1 MRRRDISRYFA
12 GKTKDDCR
20 NHHHEPKQFMK
31 KHRIITLIL
40 TLLTAGN
47 VLAEDLDTLKV
58 VDVEE
63 ILVIA
68 APKENRKLRE
78 LPTAVTLLSQQDMQA
93 AQVNSI
99 KNLTGLVPNMF
110 IPDYGSRLTSAVYIR
125 GIGSRINTP
134 SIGLY
139 VDNIPYIDK
148 SAFDFDYSDI
158 ERIDVLR
165 GPQGTLYGRNAMGGL
180 IKIHT
185 KSPFSYQGTDFRIG
199 AATHNSYNTSLTHYH
214 RTSEHFAFSTGGFY
228 KYDGG
233 FFRNAALAG
242 KKIDKGQSAGGR
254 FRGIY
259 LPSENW
265 KADLNV
271 SYEYSDQDG
280 YPYYYT
286 GSTNPA
292 AQSEDLKPYIG
303 TISNNRES
311 SYYRN
316 LMNTGLNLEYQAQHF
331 TLSAVTGYQFLK
343 DRMFIDQDFTA
354 KDIYTLEQKQRIH
367 TLSEEIVMKS
377 KGNGRW
383 QWTTGISGF
392 YQWLKTDAPVTFRK
406 DGMGMLNQM
415 LGNVI
420 PSKIEVNMMPGMALN
435 ILPSLQLGSGNL
447 LINGNFDTPLLNG
460 ALFHQSTF
468 RDLFGLTGLSFTA
481 GLRLDYEKMK
491 MEYNSGTAMDYAV
504 GIKGEMVRGGQI
516 VGQPIEM
523 MPETA
528 LTVQSR
534 YRGSIDKDYLQLLPK
549 FALQYDFKNN
559 SGNVYATVS
568 KGYRSGGYNIQMF
581 SDLLQSSLRN
591 DMMRQTKEEVL
602 KAIENSPGA
611 SYKDFISEKFPDAGE
626 NPDARSATEYKPEQT
641 WSYEIGTHLNLFNN
655 RLRTDAAL
663 FWLETHDQQ
672 ISRFAG
678 TSGLGRET
686 VNAGKSRSLGAE
698 LALTAAITADFALN
712 TSYGYTYA
720 TFKDYVTNA
729 RVNGQLQ
736 EVNYNGRYVPFVP
749 KHTLTVGGQYIF
761 HIRPGHWLDRIQLN
775 AGYTGAGR
783 IYWTEENTVSQSFY
797 GTLNGRVSF
806 QKGRGQID
814 LWVRNA
820 LDKDYAAFYFESMGN
835 GFMQKG
841 RPVQAG
847 IELRCRF

>member
-1 MRRRDISRYFA
+1 M
-12 GKTKDDCR
+12 
-20 NHHHEPKQFMK
+20 KQYK
-31 KHRIITLIL
+31 IITLIL
-40 TLLTAGN
+40 MLLTAGN
-47 VLAEDLDTLKV
+47 ALAEDLDTLKV

-78 LPTAVTLLSQQDMQA
+78 LPTAVTLLSQEDMQA
-93 AQVNSI
+93 ARVGSI

-158 ERIDVLR
+158 ER
-165 GPQGTLYGRNAMGGL
+165 
-180 IKIHT
+180 
-185 KSPFSYQGTDFRIG
+185 
-199 AATHNSYNTSLTHYH
+199 YNTSLTHYH
-214 RTSEHFAFSTGGFY
+214 RVSERFAFSTGGFY
-228 KYDGG
+228 DYEGG
-233 FFRNAALAG
+233 FFRNAALNN

-265 KADLNV
+265 KADLNI
-271 SYEYSDQDG
+271 SYEYSDQGG

-286 GSTNPA
+286 GSVNPA
-292 AQSEDLKPYIG
+292 AQSEDMKSYIG

-316 LMNTGLNLEYQAQHF
+316 LLNTGLNLEYQAQRF

-383 QWTTGISGF
+383 QWATGVFGF
-392 YQWLKTDAPVTFRK
+392 YQWLKTDAPVTFRE
-406 DGMGMLNQM
+406 DGMNMLGQM
-415 LGNVI
+415 LGSVI
-420 PSKIEVNMMPGMALN
+420 PSKIEVTMMPGMGLN

-491 MEYNSGTAMDYAV
+491 MNYDSGTAMDYTV
-504 GIKGEMVRGGQI
+504 GIKGEMVRGGQVI
-516 VGQPIEM
+516 KEIPM

-549 FALQYDFKNN
+549 FALQYDFKDNL
-559 SGNVYATVS
+559 GNVYATVS

-581 SDLLQSSLRN
+581 SDLLQSSLQN
-591 DMMRQTKEEVL
+591 DMKRQTKEEVL

-641 WSYEIGTHLNLFNN
+641 WNYEIGAHLNLFNN

-663 FWLETHDQQ
+663 FWLETRDQQ

-678 TSGLGRET
+678 ASGLGRET

-698 LALTAAITADFALN
+698 LALAAAITTDFTLN

-729 RVNGQLQ
+729 RVNGRLQ
-736 EVNYNGRYVPFVP
+736 EISYNGHYVPFVP

-761 HIRPGHWLDRIQLN
+761 RINPGYWLDRIQLN

-783 IYWTEENTVSQSFY
+783 VYWTEENTVSQSFY
-797 GTLNGRVSF
+797 GTLNGRVSL

-814 LWVRNA
+814 FWVRNA

-841 RPVQAG
+841 RPIQAG

>member
-1 MRRRDISRYFA
+1 MNKSKLLAFA
-12 GKTKDDCR
+12 
-20 NHHHEPKQFMK
+20 
-31 KHRIITLIL
+31 LA
-40 TLLTAGN
+40 LLSIGN
-47 VLAEDLDTLKV
+47 VCAEEVDTLKI

-63 ILVIA
+63 VLIIA

-78 LPTAVTLLSQQDMQA
+78 LPNAVTLLSQQDMQA

-99 KNLTGLVPNMF
+99 KNLTALVPNIF

-134 SIGLY
+134 SVGLY

-148 SAFDFDYSDI
+148 SAFDFNYSDI

-180 IKIHT
+180 IKVHT

-199 AATHNSYNTSLTHYH
+199 AGTHNQYNTSVTHYH
-214 RTSEHFAFSTGGFY
+214 RMNERFAFSAGGFY
-228 KYDGG
+228 EYEGG
-233 FFRNAALAG
+233 FFRNAALNN

-259 LPSENW
+259 LPSDNW

-271 SYEYSDQDG
+271 SYEYSDQGG

-286 GSTNPA
+286 GSVNPA
-292 AQSEDLKPYIG
+292 AQSEEMKPYVG

-311 SYYRN
+311 DYYRN
-316 LMNTGLNLEYQAQHF
+316 LMNAGLNLEYQAQHF

-343 DRMFIDQDFTA
+343 DRMSIDQDFTA

-367 TLSEEIVMKS
+367 TLSEELVMKS

-383 QWTTGISGF
+383 QWATGVFGF

-415 LGNVI
+415 LGSVI
-420 PSKIEVNMMPGMALN
+420 PSKIEVTMMPGMGLN
-435 ILPSLQLGSGNL
+435 ILPSLQLGGNDL
-447 LINGNFDTPLLNG
+447 LINGDFDTPLLNG

-468 RDLFGLTGLSFTA
+468 RDLFGLRGLSFTA

-491 MEYNSGTAMDYAV
+491 MNYNSGTAMDYTV

-516 VGQPIEM
+516 IKEIPM
-523 MPETA
+523 MPETS

-534 YRGSIDKDYLQLLPK
+534 YQGSIDKDYLQLLPK
-549 FALQYDFKNN
+549 FALQYDFKDNL
-559 SGNVYATVS
+559 GNVYATVS

-581 SDLLQSSLRN
+581 SDLLQSSLKN

-611 SYKDFISEKFPDAGE
+611 SYKDFISEKFPDAGK

-641 WSYEIGTHLNLFNN
+641 WNYEAGTHLNLFNN
-655 RLRTDAAL
+655 RLRTDAAF
-663 FWLETHDQQ
+663 FWLETRDQQ

-678 TSGLGRET
+678 ASGLGRET

-698 LALTAAITADFALN
+698 LALAAAITTDFTVN

-720 TFKDYVTNA
+720 TFKDYATNA

-736 EVNYNGRYVPFVP
+736 EVSYNGHYVPFVP

-761 HIRPGHWLDRIQLN
+761 RINAGYWLDRIQLN
-775 AGYTGAGR
+775 VNYTGAGR

-841 RPVQAG
+841 RPIQAG

>member
-1 MRRRDISRYFA
+1 
-12 GKTKDDCR
+12 
-20 NHHHEPKQFMK
+20 
-31 KHRIITLIL
+31 
-40 TLLTAGN
+40 
-47 VLAEDLDTLKV
+47 
-58 VDVEE
+58 
-63 ILVIA
+63 
-68 APKENRKLRE
+68 
-78 LPTAVTLLSQQDMQA
+78 
-93 AQVNSI
+93 
-99 KNLTGLVPNMF
+99 MF

-185 KSPFSYQGTDFRIG
+185 KSPFSYQGTDFRMG
-199 AATHNSYNTSLTHYH
+199 AGTHNAYNTSLTHYH
-214 RTSEHFAFSTGGFY
+214 RVSERFAFSTGGFY
-228 KYDGG
+228 DYEGG
-233 FFRNAALAG
+233 FFRNAALNN

-265 KADLNV
+265 KADLNI
-271 SYEYSDQDG
+271 SYEYSDQGG

-286 GSTNPA
+286 GSVNPA
-292 AQSEDLKPYIG
+292 AQSEDMKSYIG

-316 LMNTGLNLEYQAQHF
+316 LLNTGLNLEYQAQRF

-383 QWTTGISGF
+383 QWAMGVFGF
-392 YQWLKTDAPVTFRK
+392 YQWLKTDAPVTFRE
-406 DGMGMLNQM
+406 DGMNMLGQM
-415 LGNVI
+415 LGSVI
-420 PSKIEVNMMPGMALN
+420 PSKIEVTMMPGMGLN

-491 MEYNSGTAMDYAV
+491 MNYDSGTAIDYTV
-504 GIKGEMVRGGQI
+504 GIKGEMVRGGQVI
-516 VGQPIEM
+516 KEIPM

-549 FALQYDFKNN
+549 FALQYDFKDNL
-559 SGNVYATVS
+559 GNVYATVS

-581 SDLLQSSLRN
+581 SDLLQSSLQN
-591 DMMRQTKEEVL
+591 DMKRQTKEEVL

-641 WSYEIGTHLNLFNN
+641 WNYEIGAHLNLFNN

-663 FWLETHDQQ
+663 FWLERPANLTFRGSERLGTRDGQRGQKPQPRRRTGSDCRHHHRLHAEHQLRLYVRHLQGLRNQRPRQRPASGNQLQRPLRTFRPQTYADRRRAVHFPHQSGILAGPHPTECRLYRCRTRLLDGRKYRQ
-672 ISRFAG
+672 PVVLRYAERTCQLTERPRADRF
-678 TSGLGRET
+678 
-686 VNAGKSRSLGAE
+686 LGA
-698 LALTAAITADFALN
+698 
-712 TSYGYTYA
+712 
-720 TFKDYVTNA
+720 
-729 RVNGQLQ
+729 
-736 EVNYNGRYVPFVP
+736 
-749 KHTLTVGGQYIF
+749 
-761 HIRPGHWLDRIQLN
+761 
-775 AGYTGAGR
+775 
-783 IYWTEENTVSQSFY
+783 
-797 GTLNGRVSF
+797 
-806 QKGRGQID
+806 
-814 LWVRNA
+814 
-820 LDKDYAAFYFESMGN
+820 
-835 GFMQKG
+835 
-841 RPVQAG
+841 
-847 IELRCRF
+847 

>member
-1 MRRRDISRYFA
+1 MLA
-12 GKTKDDCR
+12 
-20 NHHHEPKQFMK
+20 
-31 KHRIITLIL
+31 
-40 TLLTAGN
+40 LLAAGN
-47 VLAEDLDTLKV
+47 VLAEEADSLKI

-63 ILVIA
+63 VLVIA

-78 LPTAVTLLSQQDMQA
+78 LPAAVTLLSQQAMQA
-93 AQVNSI
+93 SQVHSI

-110 IPDYGSRLTSAVYIR
+110 IPDYGSRLTSAIYIR

-139 VDNIPYIDK
+139 VNNIPYIDK

-185 KSPFSYQGTDFRIG
+185 KSPFSYQGTDFRMSAG
-199 AATHNSYNTSLTHYH
+199 THNAYNASLAHYH
-214 RTSEHFAFSTGGFY
+214 RVSERFAFSTGGFY
-228 KYDGG
+228 DYEGG
-233 FFRNAALAG
+233 FFRNVVLDNRKA
-242 KKIDKGQSAGGR
+242 DKSRSAGGR

-265 KADLNV
+265 KVDLNLN
-271 SYEYSDQDG
+271 YEYSDQGG

-286 GSTNPA
+286 GSVRPA
-292 AQSEDLKPYIG
+292 APSEETNPYIG

-311 SYYRN
+311 SYRRN
-316 LMNTGLNLEYQAQHF
+316 LTNAGLNLEYQAQRF
-331 TLSAVTGYQFLK
+331 TLSAVTGYQFLE

-354 KDIYTLEQKQRIH
+354 KDIYTLEQRQRIH

-377 KGNGRW
+377 KGNSRW
-383 QWTTGISGF
+383 QWTTGVFGF
-392 YQWLKTDAPVTFRK
+392 CQWLTTDAPVTFREDGMQMLRQMLGSVVPGK
-406 DGMGMLNQM
+406 IEVAMGPGMGM
-415 LGNVI
+415 
-420 PSKIEVNMMPGMALN
+420 N
-435 ILPSLQLGSGNL
+435 ILPSLQPTDDELF
-447 LINGNFDTPLLNG
+447 INGNFDTPLLNG

-468 RDLFGLTGLSFTA
+468 KELFGVEGLSFTA

-491 MEYNSGTAMDYAV
+491 MDYDSGTAMDYTV
-504 GIKGEMVRGGQI
+504 GIQGELTRGGQVI
-516 VGQPIEM
+516 RPIEL

-528 LTVQSR
+528 LTVHSR
-534 YRGSIDKDYLQLLPK
+534 YEGSLDKDYLQLLPK
-549 FALQYDFKNN
+549 FALQYDFAGNA
-559 SGNVYATVS
+559 GNVYATVS

-581 SDLLQSSLRN
+581 SDLLQSSLQN
-591 DMMRQTKEEVL
+591 DMKRQTKEEVL

-611 SYKDFISEKFPDAGE
+611 SYKDLISEKFPDAGE

-641 WSYEIGTHLNLFNN
+641 WSYEIGTHLNLFGN
-655 RLRTDAAL
+655 RLHADAAL
-663 FWLETHDQQ
+663 FWLETRDQQ

-678 TSGLGRET
+678 ASGLGRET

-698 LALTAAITADFALN
+698 LALTAALTDDFTLN
-712 TSYGYTYA
+712 GSYGYTYA
-720 TFKDYVTNA
+720 TFRDYVTNT
-729 RVNGQLQ
+729 RIGGELQ
-736 EVNYNGRYVPFVP
+736 EISYNGRYVPFVP

-761 HIRPGHWLDRIQLN
+761 RIRPGHWLDRIQLN
-775 AGYTGAGR
+775 ANYTGAGR
-783 IYWTEENTVSQSFY
+783 IYWTEANNVSQSFY
-797 GTLNGRVSF
+797 GTLNGRISF
-806 QKGRGQID
+806 QKGRGQVD

-820 LDKDYAAFYFESMGN
+820 LDKEYAAFYFESMGN

-841 RPVQAG
+841 RPIQAG

>member
-1 MRRRDISRYFA
+1 MIA
-12 GKTKDDCR
+12 
-20 NHHHEPKQFMK
+20 
-31 KHRIITLIL
+31 L
-40 TLLTAGN
+40 TLLTTGTTW
-47 VLAEDLDTLKV
+47 AEDFPKDSLKV
-58 VDVEE
+58 VDIEE
-63 ILVIA
+63 VVVIA
-68 APKENRKLRE
+68 TPKENRKLRE
-78 LPTAVTLLSQQDMQA
+78 LPAATTVLSQKDMQA
-93 AQVNSI
+93 NQVNSV
-99 KNLTGLVPNMF
+99 KRLSGLIPNIF
-110 IPDYGSRLTSAVYIR
+110 IPEYGSKLTTSIYIR

-134 SIGLY
+134 AIGLY

-148 SAFDFDYSDI
+148 SAFDFNYSDI

-165 GPQGTLYGRNAMGGL
+165 GPQGTLYGRNTMGGL
-180 IKIHT
+180 IKVHT
-185 KSPFSYQGTDFRIG
+185 KSPFTYQGTDIRMG
-199 AATHNSYNTSLTHYH
+199 AATYNDYNVSLTHYH
-214 RTSEHFAFSTGGFY
+214 RISDQFAFSTGGFY
-228 KYDGG
+228 EHTGG
-233 FFRNAALAG
+233 FYQNSARNNERV
-242 KKIDKGQSAGGR
+242 DKGNAGGGR

-259 LPSENW
+259 LPKDNL
-265 KADLNV
+265 KLDLNV
-271 SYEYSDQDG
+271 SYEYSDQGG
-280 YPYYYT
+280 YPYFYT
-286 GSTNPA
+286 GITQEGVNKGKT
-292 AQSEDLKPYIG
+292 EEREEMIG
-303 TISNNRES
+303 KIAYNDRSN
-311 SYYRN
+311 YYRN
-316 LMNTGLNLEYQAQHF
+316 LLNTGLNLEYQAQRF

-377 KGNGRW
+377 KGSSRW
-383 QWTTGISGF
+383 QWATGVFGF
-392 YQWLKTDAPVTFRK
+392 YQWLKTDAPVTFRE
-406 DGMGMLNQM
+406 DGMGMLGQM
-415 LGNVI
+415 LGSVI
-420 PSKIEVNMMPGMALN
+420 PSKIEVPLPMPGMGIN
-435 ILPSLQLGSGNL
+435 ILPSLRPGNSNL

-491 MEYNSGTAMDYAV
+491 MTYDSGTAMDYTV
-504 GIKGEMVRGGQI
+504 GIKGEMVRGGQVI
-516 VGQPIEM
+516 KEIPM

-534 YRGSIDKDYLQLLPK
+534 YHGSIDKDYLQLLPK

-559 SGNVYATVS
+559 RGNVYATVS

-581 SDLLQSSLRN
+581 SDLLQSSLKN
-591 DMMRQTKEEVL
+591 DMMRQTKEEIL
-602 KAIENSPGA
+602 KAVEGSPSA
-611 SYKDFISEKFPDAGE
+611 SYKDLINEMFPDAGE

-641 WSYEIGTHLNLFNN
+641 WNYEIGTHLNLFNN

-663 FWLETHDQQ
+663 FWLETRDQQ

-678 TSGLGRET
+678 ASGLGRET

-698 LALTAAITADFALN
+698 LSLAAAITADFTLN

-736 EVNYNGRYVPFVP
+736 EISYNGNYVPFVP

-761 HIRPGHWLDRIQLN
+761 RINPGYWLERIQLN

-783 IYWTEENTVSQSFY
+783 VYWTEENTVSQSFY
-797 GTLNGRVSF
+797 GTLNGRISF

-814 LWVRNA
+814 FWVRNA

-841 RPVQAG
+841 RPIQAG

>member
-1 MRRRDISRYFA
+1 MHGLEISRYFA
-12 GKTKDDCR
+12 TEIK
-20 NHHHEPKQFMK
+20 PVMKQYK
-31 KHRIITLIL
+31 IITLIL
-40 TLLTAGN
+40 MLLTAGN
-47 VLAEDLDTLKV
+47 ALAEDLDTLKV

-78 LPTAVTLLSQQDMQA
+78 QPTAVTLLSQQDMQA

-185 KSPFSYQGTDFRIG
+185 KSPFSYQGTDFRMG
-199 AATHNSYNTSLTHYH
+199 AGTHNAYNTSLTHYH
-214 RTSEHFAFSTGGFY
+214 RMSERFAFSTGGFY
-228 KYDGG
+228 DYEGG
-233 FFRNAALAG
+233 FFRNAALNN

-271 SYEYSDQDG
+271 SYEYSDQGG

-286 GSTNPA
+286 GSVNHA
-292 AQSEDLKPYIG
+292 AQSEDMKSYIG

-316 LMNTGLNLEYQAQHF
+316 LLNTGLNLEYQAQRF

-343 DRMFIDQDFTA
+343 DRMSIDQDFTA

-377 KGNGRW
+377 KGNSRW
-383 QWTTGISGF
+383 QWATGVFGF
-392 YQWLKTDAPVTFRK
+392 YQWLKTDAPVTFRE
-406 DGMGMLNQM
+406 DGMSMLGRM

-420 PSKIEVNMMPGMALN
+420 PSKIEVAMMPGMGLN
-435 ILPSLQLGSGNL
+435 ILPSLQLSSSNL

-491 MEYNSGTAMDYAV
+491 MNYNSGTAMDYTV
-504 GIKGEMVRGGQI
+504 GIKGEMVRGGQVI
-516 VGQPIEM
+516 KEIAM

-534 YRGSIDKDYLQLLPK
+534 YQGSIDKDYLQLLPK
-549 FALQYDFKNN
+549 FALQYDFKDNL
-559 SGNVYATVS
+559 GNVYATVS

-581 SDLLQSSLRN
+581 SDLLQSSLQN
-591 DMMRQTKEEVL
+591 DMKRQTKEEIL

-641 WSYEIGTHLNLFNN
+641 WNYEIGTHLNLFNN

-663 FWLETHDQQ
+663 FWLETRDQQ

-678 TSGLGRET
+678 ASGLGRET

-698 LALTAAITADFALN
+698 LALAAAITTDFTLN

-736 EVNYNGRYVPFVP
+736 EISYNGNYVPFVP

-761 HIRPGHWLDRIQLN
+761 RINPGYWLDRIQLN
-775 AGYTGAGR
+775 ANYTGAGR
-783 IYWTEENTVSQSFY
+783 VYWTEENTVSQSFY

-814 LWVRNA
+814 FWVRNA

-841 RPVQAG
+841 RPIQAG
-847 IELRCRF
+847 IEVRCRF